1 MKAIAMGLPWWL
13 SGKESAC
20 QCRRL
25 GFEPWSQKIPLVAE
39 QQAHAPQ
46 LLSLRSSAQELRL
59 LQPVLLEAETRE
71 ATSEKPAPHSSLQL
85 EKAGSHNE
93 DPGQPKTNK

>member
-1 MKAIAMGLPWWL
+1 M
-13 SGKESAC
+13 KESAC
-20 QCRRL
+20 QCRRH

-46 LLSLRSSAQELRL
+46 LLSSRSSARELRL
-59 LQPVLLEAETRE
+59 LRPVRPEAETRE
-71 ATSEKPAPHSSLQL
+71 ATSERPAPHSSLQL